1 MRIIAF
7 FLGAS
12 AASLISQA
20 HAEIH
25 GPMPSIDVGG
35 IPMHCN
41 SFSGAPVAIFL
52 NTQLNGVSLST
63 QNSDGLPII
72 VMNPHIANRF
82 SPLVPQWWFAQACA
96 RHALAP
102 QFNNELNADCFASRS
117 LVRFGLLTKPQQLIA
132 FHQELAALPQTSMG
146 NSPGLLRLRTIQHC
160 AVSP

>member
-7 FLGAS
+7 FLTAS
-12 AASLISQA
+12 AAFLTRQA

-35 IPMHCN
+35 IPMHCS

-52 NTQLNGVSLST
+52 ETQLNDVSVST
-63 QNSDGLPII
+63 QNSDGRPII
-72 VMNPHIANRF
+72 VMNPHIANHF
-82 SPLVPQWWFAQACA
+82 SPLVRQWWFAQACA
-96 RHALAP
+96 RHALPP
-102 QFNNELNADCFASRS
+102 QLNNELNADCFAVKS
-117 LVRFGLLTKPQQLIA
+117 LVRFGLLANPQQLIA

-146 NSPGLLRLRTIQHC
+146 NSPGFFRLRTIQHC